1 MNTSQ
6 EELIVESA
14 LTGLRKE
21 APGARDEVQGL
32 RRLTGGSVREIWGF
46 DAVLARDGEPPER
59 RPLIF
64 LLFRARGP
72 EGKLSPEEEFRLLE
86 IASAAGVPVP
96 RPLFQG
102 KTAAGDSF
110 YMMARVEGETIGGRI
125 LRDARLARAR
135 AALPAQVAAA
145 AAAIHRVPL
154 GPELDFLAG
163 PPAGRAAADWEIT
176 RLEDLYR
183 LVTPDPHPVFEL
195 ALRWLR
201 RHLPPGTRRALVHG
215 DFRIGN
221 LIVDET
227 GLRAVLDWELAHA
240 GDPMEDLGWFCV
252 RSWRFRSDHLP
263 AGGVG
268 TREALLDAYA
278 EASGLPTDPAR
289 LRFWEIFGNLR
300 WGVLTIVQARFFLG
314 GASTSVELASIGRRT
329 AETEWELLNLLE
341 DT

>member
-1 MNTSQ
+1 MNASQ

-14 LTGLRKE
+14 RAGLREK
-21 APGARDEVQGL
+21 APGARVDVQGL

-59 RPLIF
+59 RPLVF

-72 EGKLSPEEEFRLLE
+72 EGKLSPEQEFRLLE

-96 RPLFQG
+96 QPVWQG
-102 KTAAGDSF
+102 KTAAGEPF
-110 YMMARVEGETIGGRI
+110 YVMARVEGETIGSRI
-125 LRDARLARAR
+125 LRDDRLARAR

-154 GPELDFLAG
+154 GPELDFLEG
-163 PPAGRAAADWEIT
+163 PPADRAPADWEIA
-176 RLEDLYR
+176 RIEDLYR

-201 RHLPPGTRRALVHG
+201 QHLPPGTSRALVHG

-221 LIVDET
+221 VIVDET
-227 GLRAVLDWELAHA
+227 GLRAVLDWELAHI

-252 RSWRFRSDHLP
+252 RSWRFRADHLP

-268 TREALLDAYA
+268 SRESLLDAYA
-278 EASGLPTDPAR
+278 KAGGGAADPAR

-300 WGVLTIVQARFFLG
+300 WGVLTLVQARFFLG

-341 DT
+341 SA